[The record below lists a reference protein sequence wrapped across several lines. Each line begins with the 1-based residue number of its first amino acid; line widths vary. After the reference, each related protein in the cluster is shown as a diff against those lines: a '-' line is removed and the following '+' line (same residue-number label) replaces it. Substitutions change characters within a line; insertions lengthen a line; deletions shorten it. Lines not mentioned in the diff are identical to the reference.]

1 MADVKRI
8 IWREP
13 RIEQFDGRFQIFGT
27 RRTHDEFFFAGDF
40 GGSGLRDG
48 LDAAQRQQMRE
59 TNGNA
64 SLTQAAQ
71 KGTTTGIFCVHK
83 IFEFE
88 QRM

>member
-40 GGSGLRDG
+40 GGSILRDG
-48 LDAAQRQQMRE
+48 LEAAQRHQVCE
-59 TNGNA
+59 ANGNA
-64 SLTQAAQ
+64 SLTEAAQ
-71 KGTTTGIFCVHK
+71 
-83 IFEFE
+83 E
-88 QRM
+88 